1 MSDYPARPEWFLLPL
16 FELRKFFHGSG
27 EFWGTTLLPGAALGV
42 LAVLPLLDELD
53 RPRRSRAGAVAATVV
68 IFGCAGVLSW
78 MAWRKDARDT
88 KYTEQRRKADARA
101 AAAARLA
108 MQGVPPAG
116 ALEMIRQDPE
126 LRGHDLFEKHCAS
139 CHALG
144 DAGDPA
150 KASAPKLDGWGTESW
165 IAAMIHE
172 PDAPQFFG
180 RGPYKGDMPS
190 VDVRPATHGEDWHP
204 MVKSDVERQAV
215 AVFLAAQGDE
225 PGDAPRVV
233 DRSALAMGEKLTRE
247 RCTTCHLFQ
256 GDGDDE
262 STGVAPELSHYGSVA
277 WTRAQVA
284 NPATPAT
291 YRDRALDESRKK
303 HMPRFDKDLSTADV
317 ELVARW
323 VRAHAR
329 GIPLR

>member
-27 EFWGTTLLPGAALGV
+27 EFWGTTLLPGAAFGV
-42 LAVLPLLDELD
+42 LALLPFFDSIG
-53 RPRRSRAGAVAATVV
+53 RPRRGAAVAATVA
-68 IFGCAGVLSW
+68 IFGCAGALSW

-88 KYTEQRRKADARA
+88 KYAEQRRKADARA
-101 AAAARLA
+101 AAAVQLAR
-108 MQGVPPAG
+108 QGVPPSG
-116 ALEMIRQDPE
+116 ALDMIRQDPE

-150 KASAPKLDGWGTESW
+150 KASAPKLDGWGTTSW
-165 IAAMIHE
+165 IVVMIHE

-190 VDVRPATHGEDWHP
+190 VDVRPSGKDGEDWHP
-204 MVKSDVERQAV
+204 MVKSDAEKQAV

-225 PGDAPRVV
+225 PGDAPRDV
-233 DRSALAMGEKLTRE
+233 DRSVLAAGEKLVRE

-262 STGVAPELSHYGSVA
+262 SSGLAPELSRYGSVA

-291 YRDRALDESRKK
+291 YRDRALDENRKK
-303 HMPRFDKDLSTADV
+303 HMPRFDKELPPSDV
-317 ELVARW
+317 DLVARW